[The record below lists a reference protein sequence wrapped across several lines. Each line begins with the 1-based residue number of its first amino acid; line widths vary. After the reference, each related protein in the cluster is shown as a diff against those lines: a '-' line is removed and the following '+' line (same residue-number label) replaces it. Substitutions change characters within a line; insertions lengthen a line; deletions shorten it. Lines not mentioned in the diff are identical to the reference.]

1 LASNLQST
9 KAKMAK
15 RVATDQKLDMA
26 EAQLSEKNE
35 PITYEKLRNL
45 AGGGSNDTIQKWRQ
59 SKNDAPPAPEAVQHL
74 ARIAAQQIWAAAN
87 DEAMAEIAR
96 KDAESQRIFQAL
108 NQELV
113 AVGSIRE
120 QLAGLNATL
129 KTNLDESLKENAQ
142 LQVRLQQVDA
152 LHLEIVEVRAE
163 VERRRSET
171 EEMKI
176 RAADATGQ
184 IKVLREQLKLRR
196 SGSAKG

>member
-1 LASNLQST
+1 
-9 KAKMAK
+9 MAK

-45 AGGGSNDTIQKWRQ
+45 AGGGSFETIQKWRQ

-96 KDAESQRIFQAL
+96 KDAESQKIFQAL

-113 AVGSIRE
+113 SVGSIRE

-129 KTNLDESLKENAQ
+129 KINLDESLKENAQ
-142 LQVRLQQVDA
+142 LHVRLQQVDA
-152 LHLEIVEVRAE
+152 LHQEIVEARAE

-171 EEMKI
+171 EDMKI

-184 IKVLREQLKLRR
+184 IKILREQLKRER
-196 SGSAKG
+196 AANPP